1 MKTNNN
7 ISATANLKGMA
18 AEEAAKELTNHAA
31 ALYLANIYIG
41 EL

>member
-1 MKTNNN
+1 MKTSQT
-7 ISATANLKGMA
+7 I
-18 AEEAAKELTNHAA
+18 EAAANETKAPEFSELSHAA

>member
-1 MKTNNN
+1 MKTNNTTPTTMN
-7 ISATANLKGMA
+7 ANETQAPKFS
-18 AEEAAKELTNHAA
+18 ELSHAA